1 MTRLRVGPRAL
12 PLRLSLPVLCLVTA
26 WLLVGC
32 SAPEPELPSSEPAAP
47 ATSPEP
53 VTEAAAPPQRLVLF
67 APGLFCDEDTS
78 EAQLTA
84 LEGSGFTTV
93 VLFTLRIQE
102 EGDLRSCNRPAV
114 TLDGKIAD
122 GINPKMPELLQK
134 LRDQGVETILQSISA
149 GGPPTPVDFIRA
161 QNLLATEEGTQT
173 LTRNLQVWAD
183 FLKIDGF
190 DFDDEEPGV
199 DTGGQIEPATIA
211 TLAEILAPMGQ
222 QNLITADPSFE
233 PSIEFWLE
241 AMALIQAKEGKQLMS
256 WMNLQTYGG
265 AIPPDW
271 IQAMESFKKP
281 IGVTDFPGFL
291 VAGFSVQISGAP
303 SDVCTALTGWKDQ
316 VSGGMLWNMGLVEQ
330 EGFTFAG
337 YSQAMVDGLAGNCSG

>member
-1 MTRLRVGPRAL
+1 VSRLRVGPRAL
-12 PLRLSLPVLCLVTA
+12 PVAGLLSAL
-26 WLLVGC
+26 LLVGC
-32 SAPEPELPSSEPAAP
+32 SAPESEPP
-47 ATSPEP
+47 SPEP
-53 VTEAAAPPQRLVLF
+53 EVPAASPGPVTAAASPQRLILF

-78 EAQLTA
+78 DAQLKA

-122 GINPKMPELLQK
+122 GINPGMPEYLQK
-134 LRDQGVETILQSISA
+134 LRDQGVETILHSISA
-149 GGPPTPVDFIRA
+149 GGPPAPVDFIRA
-161 QNLLATEEGTQT
+161 QNLLATEEGTET

-183 FLKIDGF
+183 FLGIDGF
-190 DFDDEEPGV
+190 DFDDEEAGV
-199 DTGGQIEPATIA
+199 DTGGPIEPATLA

-222 QNLITADPSFE
+222 KHLLTADPSFE
-233 PSIEFWLE
+233 PSTEFWLQV
-241 AMALIQAKEGKQLMS
+241 MAQIQADEGQQLMS

-271 IQAMESFKKP
+271 IQAMTSFPQP

-291 VAGFSVQISGAP
+291 VAGFSAELTGAP
-303 SDVCTALTGWKDQ
+303 SDVCSNLTVWKDQ
-316 VSGGMLWNMGLVEQ
+316 VSGGMLWNMNLVEQ
-330 EGFTFAG
+330 GSFTFAD
-337 YSQAMVDGLAGNCSG
+337 YSQALVDGLAGNCSN